1 MAAAAVARDNNR
13 RKRCSAVGAKDRRYG
28 FGRADR
34 PPTGEDRHEN
44 PLRIQ
49 HPRISPPR
57 APPWRQPGFGVP
69 DGDISLLARE
79 DIELQ
84 QVPDHLMAGRT
95 DLYPAAAR
103 GMACGGG
110 RELLRE
116 LIAIAVPPLGATFA
130 SAAAMGP
137 AVRRSAAG
145 AVGWSAPTW
154 LM

>member
-1 MAAAAVARDNNR
+1 
-13 RKRCSAVGAKDRRYG
+13 
-28 FGRADR
+28 
-34 PPTGEDRHEN
+34 
-44 PLRIQ
+44 
-49 HPRISPPR
+49 
-57 APPWRQPGFGVP
+57 
-69 DGDISLLARE
+69 
-79 DIELQ
+79 
-84 QVPDHLMAGRT
+84 MAGRT
-95 DLYPAAAR
+95 DWYPAAAR

-145 AVGWSAPTW
+145 PVRRSAPTW